1 MHIYNAKWSGQIYDR
16 ALSSLN
22 VRLWRLKFWTDM
34 AGNIFLFSSSSSLT
48 KFSTIVIVM
57 TITTAA
63 KIHQKTS
70 SLTSCWILLSWQ
82 FISCVTRAPLLLL
95 RSWVALSVSQSVC
108 EGSVTPDQIFNKS
121 RSPFSIENAKLW
133 PVFADCGYFV
143 TNLRTFLGPFYRP
156 R

>member
-1 MHIYNAKWSGQIYDR
+1 MQNEVVKSTIVHW
-16 ALSSLN
+16 ALLMSVYGDWNSEPT
-22 VRLWRLKFWTDM
+22 WPATF
-34 AGNIFLFSSSSSLT
+34 FLFSSSSSLT

-82 FISCVTRAPLLLL
+82 FISCVTRAPVLLL